1 MYQIEIIKLRT
12 QGFRG
17 QEIYRKLGSNKKQYE
32 NFITRYN
39 KKGCQ
44 DKIAWNR
51 EWTNDGF
58 SLTYR
63 KEVRLQVKYNVIYQH
78 REQYPISSMCRF
90 FDVSRSEYYGYVQ
103 RIDIVQKIKEC
114 QDKCDRT
121 YGYHRVHIWLERQ
134 GIHRNPKIIL
144 RTIQKYTLL
153 SSVRRK
159 KYRNYGNALHK
170 YPNLL
175 NRDFTSTK
183 PN

>member
-1 MYQIEIIKLRT
+1 
-12 QGFRG
+12 
-17 QEIYRKLGSNKKQYE
+17 
-32 NFITRYN
+32 
-39 KKGCQ
+39 
-44 DKIAWNR
+44 
-51 EWTNDGF
+51 
-58 SLTYR
+58 
-63 KEVRLQVKYNVIYQH
+63 
-78 REQYPISSMCRF
+78 MCRF

-134 GIHRNPKIIL
+134 GIHRNPKTIL
-144 RTIQKYTLL
+144 RTMQKYTLL

>member
-1 MYQIEIIKLRT
+1 
-12 QGFRG
+12 
-17 QEIYRKLGSNKKQYE
+17 
-32 NFITRYN
+32 
-39 KKGCQ
+39 
-44 DKIAWNR
+44 
-51 EWTNDGF
+51 
-58 SLTYR
+58 
-63 KEVRLQVKYNVIYQH
+63 
-78 REQYPISSMCRF
+78 MCRF

-134 GIHRNPKIIL
+134 GIHRNPKTIL
-144 RTIQKYTLL
+144 CTMQKYTLL

-159 KYRNYGNALHK
+159 KYRNYGNVLHK

-183 PN
+183 PNWKWVTDISYIHHEETCIRDLFDNSIESYKIGTKLNINLVLSTIRAVKRKEKITADLQLHSDQGIHFSKVF